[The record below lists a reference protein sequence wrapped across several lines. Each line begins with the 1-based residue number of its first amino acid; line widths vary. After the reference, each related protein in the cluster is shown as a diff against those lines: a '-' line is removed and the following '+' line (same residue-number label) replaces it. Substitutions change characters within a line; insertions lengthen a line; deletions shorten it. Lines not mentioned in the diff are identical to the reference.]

1 MPFQS
6 NIVKGITMTCK
17 IFLDPDRNRAID
29 LDPEKRITLG
39 GYFPKGEKQY
49 QDLDDFS
56 DAILDI
62 KKDEDRLDK
71 ASGEYHYYT
80 KATKYFL
87 DLIHPI
93 ISYNDGYV
101 ICVMPSHKK
110 GTTSSGIRRIAKDLC
125 SPPVI
130 DGTNVLFRAFEIQKK
145 SVGGTRDSQ
154 KEVESLGVQNADLI
168 KKRQV
173 LLLDDVTTTG
183 TSLIAGR
190 TVLMNAGAELVALFA
205 LGQTENRVEG

>member
-1 MPFQS
+1 
-6 NIVKGITMTCK
+6 
-17 IFLDPDRNRAID
+17 
-29 LDPEKRITLG
+29 
-39 GYFPKGEKQY
+39 
-49 QDLDDFS
+49 
-56 DAILDI
+56 
-62 KKDEDRLDK
+62 
-71 ASGEYHYYT
+71 
-80 KATKYFL
+80 
-87 DLIHPI
+87 
-93 ISYNDGYV
+93 
-101 ICVMPSHKK
+101 
-110 GTTSSGIRRIAKDLC
+110 
-125 SPPVI
+125 VI